1 VHVPLR
7 SILDLLVVGIVLA
20 APASG
25 AAQVFGGHIVD
36 YRTRRPSG
44 NLLVEALRTES
55 VVATARTD
63 SAGIFYLQVPAPGL
77 YRLRIG
83 GGTTAPF
90 FTDTMRIASDGFRQ
104 GEYRMDS
111 TATRVYYPFEIAK
124 QVAPTPKSPAP
135 RYPAALRDQ
144 HIEGE
149 VLARFV
155 VDTTGR
161 AVDSTFLVMR
171 ATNPGFVDAVRE
183 TVRGAVFLP
192 AELPNGRKVRQYA
205 YVPFQFA
212 INP

>member
-1 VHVPLR
+1 LRPVHVPLR

-63 SAGIFYLQVPAPGL
+63 SAGIFYLQV
-77 YRLRIG
+77 
-83 GGTTAPF
+83 
-90 FTDTMRIASDGFRQ
+90 
-104 GEYRMDS
+104 
-111 TATRVYYPFEIAK
+111 
-124 QVAPTPKSPAP
+124 
-135 RYPAALRDQ
+135 
-144 HIEGE
+144 
-149 VLARFV
+149 
-155 VDTTGR
+155 
-161 AVDSTFLVMR
+161 
-171 ATNPGFVDAVRE
+171 
-183 TVRGAVFLP
+183 
-192 AELPNGRKVRQYA
+192 KVRQYA